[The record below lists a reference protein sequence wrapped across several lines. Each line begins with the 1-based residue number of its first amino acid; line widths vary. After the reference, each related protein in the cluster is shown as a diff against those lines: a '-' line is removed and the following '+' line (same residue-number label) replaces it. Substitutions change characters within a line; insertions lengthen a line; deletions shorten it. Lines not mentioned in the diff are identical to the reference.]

1 MNNNPLRGEIW
12 LVKLDPVTGHEQ
24 AKTRPCL
31 VISSNIFNGGFA
43 GLFIAIPLT
52 KKCKNI
58 PIHIKITPD
67 ESGLA
72 AESFAMPEQIRSL
85 SIQRYVKP
93 VGRVC
98 QKTLLEVEKKM
109 KALLDF
115 V

>member
-1 MNNNPLRGEIW
+1 MNNPLRGEIW
-12 LVKLDPVTGHEQ
+12 LVQLDPAIGHEQ

-31 VISSNIFNGGFA
+31 VISNNIFNRGPV

-52 KKCKNI
+52 KKCKKI
-58 PIHIKITPD
+58 PIHIQITAT

-72 AESFAMPEQIRSL
+72 VESFAMPEHVRSL
-85 SIQRYVKP
+85 SIHRYIKP
-93 VGRVC
+93 VGHVSY
-98 QKTLLEVEKKM
+98 KTLLEVEEKM